1 MKNSAISISTII
13 AILMAILCMFSCSR
27 HSAHWNT
34 LRHADAC
41 MEVHP
46 DSALCLVL
54 EKVDT
59 SKSTFSRTRQKQM
72 NAPPD
77 ANTPRGR
84 S

>member
-41 MEVHP
+41 MEEHP
-46 DSALCLVL
+46 DKTRVVLCDVRNFLL
-54 EKVDT
+54 SFPSSLNLRFT
-59 SKSTFSRTRQKQM
+59 
-72 NAPPD
+72 
-77 ANTPRGR
+77 
-84 S
+84 

>member
-41 MEVHP
+41 MEDHP
-46 DSALCLVL
+46 GSALCLVL

-59 SKSTFSRTRQKQM
+59 SKSTFSRTRQELCSAM
-72 NAPPD
+72 CAI
-77 ANTPRGR
+77 
-84 S
+84 SS